1 MIKRATKMLRC
12 SSRTVLTDNTY
23 ITFSTLH
30 YAVQVCLSKG
40 HVPLQVGG
48 GDGGGEGAAS
58 TAFLANMPAMAVD
71 DNSPEGEAERGQGA
85 RYQGNAVDTRD
96 ESDKEDDSIG
106 GSSPQNSVDD
116 AGGASVD
123 DGGGERGKAAGTGK
137 ECKTLV
143 RNCGL
148 LYEGHTVCK
157 GKKEVMHG
165 QGVYMNSMHTGN
177 MGDAVGTNDFLWQSY
192 KGEFNNDKMSGQGS
206 CGAFFLPP
214 CQSGRLSVRVAAQC
228 ELLLL
233 SSPCATRGKLRVV
246 SFASDVPGCRVQG
259 QSHLSMGLYSR
270 AACATT
276 VRSRA
281 F

>member
-1 MIKRATKMLRC
+1 MGPKRCLDFSQIDLQVREDPFSQASCGSNSSGSQIMCAQVPSDAQECEMLIAQWDAQRAASMAKKNAEDEGC
-12 SSRTVLTDNTY
+12 SSSMAKRQRRHDGA
-23 ITFSTLH
+23 SGERRE
-30 YAVQVCLSKG
+30 AVGASKG
-40 HVPLQVGG
+40 
-48 GDGGGEGAAS
+48 
-58 TAFLANMPAMAVD
+58 
-71 DNSPEGEAERGQGA
+71 
-85 RYQGNAVDTRD
+85 
-96 ESDKEDDSIG
+96 
-106 GSSPQNSVDD
+106 
-116 AGGASVD
+116 
-123 DGGGERGKAAGTGK
+123 
-137 ECKTLV
+137 CKRLV

-233 SSPCATRGKLRVV
+233 SSPRATRGKLRVV